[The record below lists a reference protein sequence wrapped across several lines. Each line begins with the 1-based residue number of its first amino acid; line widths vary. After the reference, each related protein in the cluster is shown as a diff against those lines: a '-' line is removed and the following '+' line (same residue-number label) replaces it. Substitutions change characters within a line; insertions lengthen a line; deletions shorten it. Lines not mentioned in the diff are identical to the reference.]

1 MLILLLTGTLLIGYV
16 DKVEEQIVTVEYQI
30 EERIAYREVQLDPD
44 KCIPVEGQQ
53 VLFSKEKIIA
63 CFVQIKYNKKE

>member
-1 MLILLLTGTLLIGYV
+1 MLILLLTSTLLIEYV

-30 EERIAYREVQLDPD
+30 ERRIAYREVQIDPC

-53 VLFSKEKIIA
+53 VLFSKEKIVA
-63 CFVQIKYNKKE
+63 CFVQVKYNKKE